1 MSARTFYLYHRD
13 GCHLCE
19 EMAALLYREW
29 PGWADRLEWRDVDA
43 NAEWRARYGD
53 RVPVLVDDRSVIC
66 EGRVDPD
73 RIARYFSDL
82 PLPV

>member
-1 MSARTFYLYHRD
+1 VNAKPLYFYYRD

-29 PGWADRLEWRDVDA
+29 PDWSDHVDWRNVD
-43 NAEWRARYGD
+43 ERTDWRTCYGD
-53 RVPVLVDDRSVIC
+53 RVPVLSDDRGVIC
-66 EGRVDPD
+66 EGLAD
-73 RIARYFSDL
+73 RDLIARYFSDL